1 MPEYIERQAAL
12 DALQA
17 PEMFGIT
24 PYHIELINRIPAADV
39 APVAHGE
46 WIVCGDGTDVPFI
59 IHVFIP
65 SRETLIEM
73 QIARFTTVENAEWAL
88 DAVKSA
94 TDYIVSAIKELQ

>member
-1 MPEYIERQAAL
+1 MTEYIERQAAL

-46 WIVCGDGTDVPFI
+46 WIVCGDGADVPFMCS
-59 IHVFIP
+59 HCGK
-65 SRETLIEM
+65 
-73 QIARFTTVENAEWAL
+73 TVAASHKRMYDNYCPNCGAKMDLEVTNNG
-88 DAVKSA
+88 
-94 TDYIVSAIKELQ
+94 

>member
-1 MPEYIERQAAL
+1 MTEYIERHAAL

-46 WIVCGDGTDVPFI
+46 WIVCGDGADVPFMCS
-59 IHVFIP
+59 HCGK
-65 SRETLIEM
+65 
-73 QIARFTTVENAEWAL
+73 TVAASHKRMYDNYCPNCGAKMDLE
-88 DAVKSA
+88 V
-94 TDYIVSAIKELQ
+94 TDNG

>member
-1 MPEYIERQAAL
+1 MTEYMERQAAL

-46 WIVCGDGTDVPFI
+46 WIVCGDGADVPFMCS
-59 IHVFIP
+59 HCGK
-65 SRETLIEM
+65 
-73 QIARFTTVENAEWAL
+73 TVAASHKRMYDNYCPNCGAKMDLEAG
-88 DAVKSA
+88 V
-94 TDYIVSAIKELQ
+94 

>member
-1 MPEYIERQAAL
+1 MTEYIERQAAL

-46 WIVCGDGTDVPFI
+46 WIVCGDGTDVPFMCS
-59 IHVFIP
+59 HCGK
-65 SRETLIEM
+65 
-73 QIARFTTVENAEWAL
+73 TVAASHKRMYDNYCPNCGAKMDLEE
-88 DAVKSA
+88 
-94 TDYIVSAIKELQ
+94 

>member
-1 MPEYIERQAAL
+1 MTEYIERQAAL

-46 WIVCGDGTDVPFI
+46 WIVCGDGADVPFMCS
-59 IHVFIP
+59 HCGKRVAASHKRMYDNYCP
-65 SRETLIEM
+65 NCGAKMDLEESKDE
-73 QIARFTTVENAEWAL
+73 
-88 DAVKSA
+88 
-94 TDYIVSAIKELQ
+94 